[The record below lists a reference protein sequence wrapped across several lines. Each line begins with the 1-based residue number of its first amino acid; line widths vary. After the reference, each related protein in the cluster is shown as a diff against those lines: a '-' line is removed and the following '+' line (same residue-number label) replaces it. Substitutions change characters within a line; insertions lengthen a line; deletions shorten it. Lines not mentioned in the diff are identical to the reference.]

1 VPHTRFPGRTNARYP
16 FWYSSKAYMQDKE
29 LTIVEHL
36 NELRKRLLYIVIV
49 VAAASGGAYY
59 FIDEI
64 LLFITESGNIENLVF
79 INPTEAFFV
88 IIKLSLLAGV
98 MGAMPFIL
106 YQIWRYVGVALK
118 KGERKY
124 LIFFGPISYILFL
137 CGAAFAFRGVLP
149 LAIKFLL
156 SFRKEYV
163 SLSITP
169 MITLNAYISFLS
181 KMIIAFGVMFELPLV
196 ILALSKFGIVTP
208 EMLKKGRKY
217 TIVGIFIVA
226 AVLTPPDVVSQIM
239 LAIPLLLLYEVGILI
254 CKVVTRK
261 REREAEAQGPVNGPI
276 TNEA

>member
-1 VPHTRFPGRTNARYP
+1 VRFPSIDRLRGTY
-16 FWYSSKAYMQDKE
+16 FSYDSKAYMQDKE

-36 NELRKRLLYIVIV
+36 TELRKRLLYIVIV
-49 VAAASGGAYY
+49 VAAAAGGAYY

-64 LLFITESGNIENLVF
+64 LLFITEGGNIENLVF

-106 YQIWRYVGVALK
+106 YQVWRYVGVALK

-124 LIFFGPISYILFL
+124 LIFFGPVSYILFL
-137 CGAAFAFRGVLP
+137 CGAYFAFRGVLP
-149 LAIKFLL
+149 LAIRFLL
-156 SFRKEYV
+156 SFSKDYI
-163 SLSITP
+163 SP
-169 MITLNAYISFLS
+169 MITLSAYI
-181 KMIIAFGVMFELPLV
+181 ELPLV

-226 AVLTPPDVVSQIM
+226 AILTPPDVVSQIM

-254 CKVVTRK
+254 CKAVTRK
-261 REREAEAQGPVNGPI
+261 REREMEADTGEPMDGPI
-276 TNEA
+276 ANEA

>member
-1 VPHTRFPGRTNARYP
+1 
-16 FWYSSKAYMQDKE
+16 MEDKP

-36 NELRKRLLYIVIV
+36 NELRKRLIYILIAVG
-49 VAAASGGAYY
+49 ASAGAAYY

-64 LLFITESGNIENLVF
+64 LEFITGAGNIESLVF

-88 IIKLSLLAGV
+88 IVKLSLLSGIV
-98 MGAMPFIL
+98 GAMPFIL
-106 YQIWRYVGVALK
+106 YQVWKYVGVALK

-124 LIFFGPISYILFL
+124 LIFFGPVSYILFL

-156 SFRKEYV
+156 SFSKEY
-163 SLSITP
+163 ITP

-181 KMIIAFGVMFELPLV
+181 KMIIAFGAMFELPLV
-196 ILALSKFGIVTP
+196 ILALSKFGILTP

-217 TIVGIFIVA
+217 TIIGIFLVA

-239 LAIPLLLLYEVGILI
+239 LAIPLLLLYEVGIWI
-254 CKVVTRK
+254 CSAVTKK
-261 REREAEAQGPVNGPI
+261 REREMAMEEPI
-276 TNEA
+276 ANEA

>member
-1 VPHTRFPGRTNARYP
+1 
-16 FWYSSKAYMQDKE
+16 MQDKE

-36 NELRKRLLYIVIV
+36 TELRKRLLYIVIV
-49 VAAASGGAYY
+49 VAAAAGGAYY

-64 LLFITESGNIENLVF
+64 LLFITEGGNIENLVF

-106 YQIWRYVGVALK
+106 YQVWRYVGVALK

-124 LIFFGPISYILFL
+124 LIFFGPVSYILFL
-137 CGAAFAFRGVLP
+137 CGAYFAFRGVLP
-149 LAIKFLL
+149 LAIRFLL
-156 SFRKEYV
+156 SFSKDYI
-163 SLSITP
+163 SP
-169 MITLNAYISFLS
+169 MITLSAYIGFLS

-226 AVLTPPDVVSQIM
+226 AILTPPDVVSQIM

-254 CKVVTRK
+254 CKAVTRK
-261 REREAEAQGPVNGPI
+261 REREMEADTGEPMDGPI
-276 TNEA
+276 ANEA